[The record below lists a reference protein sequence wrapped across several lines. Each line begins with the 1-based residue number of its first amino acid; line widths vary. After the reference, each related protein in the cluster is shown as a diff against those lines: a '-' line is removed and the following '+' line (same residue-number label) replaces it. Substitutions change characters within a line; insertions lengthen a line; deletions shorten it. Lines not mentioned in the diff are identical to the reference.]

1 LSEDSLEPL
10 ITQCPTCRTRF
21 RVTEAQLNVAA
32 GRVRC
37 GACLSVF
44 AGIEHLVLGAGSR
57 LRPGETPSQALDAL
71 LDELRADSPAAR
83 SSKPESRGSE
93 GEPSREP
100 PRDVASGRDRPS
112 GRSLEPDVRRASAP
126 DDDIENG
133 PRFDETAEANNADA
147 DGEIGA
153 EIDGSRRPTETIEPP
168 DREPRREA
176 RKRAPE
182 TRQEPAAPPVEAPRL
197 PETVAAKVSLAI
209 GPEDLMEPRRRRRR
223 WWIPVAAFVGATLLA
238 AQVLYLQF
246 DAWAKNPDI
255 RPVYEWL
262 CPRLNC
268 QLPVMRSLDDI
279 RSKNLIVRDDPDAP
293 GQLMVD
299 ALIVN
304 QARFAQ
310 PFPVIE
316 LRFSSMDG
324 RPLAALRFKPEEYLA
339 GELKGATKFP
349 PLTPVHIAFTIA
361 DPGADAVSY
370 YIQFR

>member
-21 RVTEAQLNVAA
+21 RVTEAQLNVAG

-44 AGIEHLVLGAGSR
+44 AGVEHLVLGAGPR
-57 LRPGETPSQALDAL
+57 LRPGESPNEALDAL
-71 LDELRADSPAAR
+71 LDELRAETPPAKPRAELRAAEPARDEVRPGRAERASRTRGNPLASDARADDAAAEVDAAIDGDVAGESDDEGAASNRNPEGGAPRAADELHEPRRDARVRTAEPVAEPEPPPGPTSQAAAEPSPAAN
-83 SSKPESRGSE
+83 
-93 GEPSREP
+93 
-100 PRDVASGRDRPS
+100 VA
-112 GRSLEPDVRRASAP
+112 
-126 DDDIENG
+126 
-133 PRFDETAEANNADA
+133 
-147 DGEIGA
+147 
-153 EIDGSRRPTETIEPP
+153 
-168 DREPRREA
+168 
-176 RKRAPE
+176 
-182 TRQEPAAPPVEAPRL
+182 
-197 PETVAAKVSLAI
+197 LAL
-209 GPEDLMEPRRRRRR
+209 GPEDLMERPRRRRR
-223 WWIPVAAFVGATLLA
+223 WWIPLALALGAVLFA
-238 AQVLYLQF
+238 AQVLYFQF
-246 DAWAKNPDI
+246 DAWARNPDV

-262 CPRLNC
+262 CPRLHC

-279 RSKNLIVRDDPDAP
+279 RSKNLVVRANPDVP

-324 RPLAALRFKPEEYLA
+324 RPIAARRFTPEEYLA
-339 GELKGATKFP
+339 GELKGATMFA
-349 PLTPVHIAFTIA
+349 PLTPVHIAFAID
-361 DPGADAVSY
+361 DPGTDAVSY